1 MSRIQTIRKSFFSE
15 SPDEPQIL
23 FKLEP
28 YSLDSS
34 LGRAS
39 FRFGDQSM
47 EYRHGPIVQTPFR
60 WPASAEDGRI
70 TLTVEDLGGKRTSL
84 EQNSGAWSLFRLL
97 EQMEVAHHNDRDV
110 LLVKA
115 SLGGMRANYLLHSQ
129 RSPNPFDISLM
140 RGFSLPAKL

>member
-1 MSRIQTIRKSFFSE
+1 MSQIRFMS
-15 SPDEPQIL
+15 
-23 FKLEP
+23 EP

-47 EYRHGPIVQTPFR
+47 EDRHGPIVQTPFR

-97 EQMEVAHHNDRDV
+97 EQMEVAHHNRSEEHTSELQSRENLV
-110 LLVKA
+110 GRLLLEK
-115 SLGGMRANYLLHSQ
+115 NT
-129 RSPNPFDISLM
+129 
-140 RGFSLPAKL
+140 PA